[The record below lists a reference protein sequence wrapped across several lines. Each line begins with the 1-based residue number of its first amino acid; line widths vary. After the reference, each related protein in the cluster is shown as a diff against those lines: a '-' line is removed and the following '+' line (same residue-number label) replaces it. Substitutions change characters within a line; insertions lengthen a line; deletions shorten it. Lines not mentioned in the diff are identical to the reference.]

1 MFSKCIRCS
10 NWNKRDWYQISIRS
24 NSAYLDYNNGDT
36 MRYTEKKQDLEIA
49 TNSGFLRTLF
59 LKVLRS
65 PYTIVSEMG
74 MKIPFLEKR
83 ILERIL
89 IVAILIATAIVAVT
103 CLIRIRANSFSLTV
117 GTMPLIFMLGGLLV
131 LIAMYFVLICFNMKI
146 YRQMDKLVP
155 SYADETEVEEDLE
168 DLSETTK
175 DTHVPEKDEEE
186 EEDVKDLLEEDKD
199 EADPMEVTDFNEL
212 EFDTLGDIAID
223 DISDKLQNF
232 DDEDED
238 EDEEEPIDSLA
249 QKPASSL
256 DGCDEVLNYQN
267 RNQTFI
273 ENFLGKTIG
282 NISDDKQ
289 KELLNEIE
297 RNEGTLSMSL
307 EELARI
313 DSVTDDFDNDD
324 LNTWDIPENFGLTA

>member
-1 MFSKCIRCS
+1 
-10 NWNKRDWYQISIRS
+10 
-24 NSAYLDYNNGDT
+24 

>member
-1 MFSKCIRCS
+1 
-10 NWNKRDWYQISIRS
+10 
-24 NSAYLDYNNGDT
+24 

-186 EEDVKDLLEEDKD
+186 EDVKDLLEEDKD
-199 EADPMEVTDFNEL
+199 EADPIEVTDFNEL